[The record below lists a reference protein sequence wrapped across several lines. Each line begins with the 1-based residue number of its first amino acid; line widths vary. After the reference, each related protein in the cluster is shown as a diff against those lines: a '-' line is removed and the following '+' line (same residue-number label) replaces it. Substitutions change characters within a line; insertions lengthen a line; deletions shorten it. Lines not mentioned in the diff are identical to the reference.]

1 MLAYL
6 VTIATGV
13 VIYAVQALGMNIQWG
28 WAGLLNLSFIGFV
41 GLGGYISSFF
51 TLPPSSNPEAP
62 YWFGLQKPFLLG
74 VAAAMIVCGLVALA
88 LGAVALRKLRTDY
101 FAIVTLCFYTM
112 LYQVVGTFTP
122 FAGGFVGIY
131 GVPQPFSSVLGTVG
145 NDYYPEFFLA
155 LCLVIL
161 VALYFFCQHLQR
173 SPFGRTLRAVREDP
187 TAASVFGRNVYVFKL
202 KAFVLGATFAG
213 LGGALTAAWI
223 GAYSPGSWTS
233 AETFLILATVL
244 LGGTASN
251 RGSIL
256 GAVLITGVIT
266 ELVALIPNLPFD
278 QSTLQEVRL
287 ILFGVLILAV
297 IRFRPRGII
306 SEPRDRDYAPQPKAV
321 SESLP

>member
-1 MLAYL
+1 MLGYL

-74 VAAAMIVCGLVALA
+74 VAAAMIVCGALA
-88 LGAVALRKLRTDY
+88 LAIGAVALRKLRTDY

-131 GVPQPFSSVLGTVG
+131 GIPQPFSSALGTVVG
-145 NDYYPEFFLA
+145 IDYYPEFFLG

-161 VALYFFCQHLQR
+161 IGLYFFCQHLQR

-202 KAFVLGATFAG
+202 KAFVLGAFVAVVV
-213 LGGALTAAWI
+213 GALSSCWI
-223 GAYSPGSWTS
+223 GA
-233 AETFLILATVL
+233 
-244 LGGTASN
+244 
-251 RGSIL
+251 
-256 GAVLITGVIT
+256 
-266 ELVALIPNLPFD
+266 
-278 QSTLQEVRL
+278 
-287 ILFGVLILAV
+287 
-297 IRFRPRGII
+297 
-306 SEPRDRDYAPQPKAV
+306 
-321 SESLP
+321 